1 MKAKINE
8 NRPLAWVVLAIV
20 VVLSIIFSGGGAL
33 RGVRAQA
40 LDVFHYGV
48 NGDSLCI
55 YSDLMARVD
64 CAYNLADTAARYDSI
79 AQESIDKVNEAA
91 EELDKTND
99 SDIAALNAA
108 DDALDRA
115 VESLYT
121 GIENARLSDAD
132 ATFALSQYKEFTSR
146 ALTISRDGYNGYA
159 EAFNEM
165 LGAFPA
171 SVVGMMSGVRQLPL
185 FR

>member
-8 NRPLAWVVLAIV
+8 NRPLAWVVLALVIV
-20 VVLSIIFSGGGAL
+20 RSIISSGGGAL
-33 RGVRAQA
+33 RDVRAQA
-40 LDVFHYGV
+40 LDGFHYGV

-55 YSDLMARVD
+55 YSDLKARAD
-64 CAYNLADTAARYDSI
+64 CAYNLADTAARYDTVPQ
-79 AQESIDKVNEAA
+79 ASIDKVTEAA
-91 EELDKTND
+91 EVLDNTDD

-115 VESLYT
+115 VELLYT
-121 GIENARLSDAD
+121 ELENSSLSDAD
-132 ATFALSQYKEFTSR
+132 AKFALSQYKEFTSR
-146 ALTISRDGYNGYA
+146 GLTISRDGYNGHA
-159 EAFNEM
+159 GAFNNT

-171 SVVGMMSGVRQLPL
+171 SFVGMLSGVRELPL

>member
-8 NRPLAWVVLAIV
+8 NRPLACIVLALVIL
-20 VVLSIIFSGGGAL
+20 LSIILGGGGAL
-33 RGVRAQA
+33 RDVRAQA

-55 YSDLMARVD
+55 YRDLMARVD

-79 AQESIDKVNEAA
+79 PQENIDKVVEAA
-91 EELDKTND
+91 EKLDKTDD
-99 SDIAALNAA
+99 SDISALNAA

-121 GIENARLSDAD
+121 GVENAHLSDAD
-132 ATFALSQYKEFTSR
+132 ATYALSQYKEFTSR
-146 ALTISRDGYNGYA
+146 GLTISRDGYNGYA

-171 SVVGMMSGVRQLPL
+171 SLVGMLSGVRELPL